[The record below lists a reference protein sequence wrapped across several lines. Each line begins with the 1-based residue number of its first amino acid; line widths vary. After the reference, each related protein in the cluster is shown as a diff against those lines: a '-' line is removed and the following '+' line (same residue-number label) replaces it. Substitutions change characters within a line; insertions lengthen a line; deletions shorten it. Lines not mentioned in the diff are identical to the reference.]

1 MVVRMHYQIHFLYTP
16 VMTPLSDL
24 LRTYLFLIPL
34 VVLVLTEIVK
44 YIVEQARTGAGHRHL
59 FQQGGM
65 PSTHSAFVTS
75 LLIIVGHKMGTDS
88 VEFAMAVVLAC
99 IVWYDAI
106 GVRGVLGEQA
116 RVLNV
121 LQHYHKLKETLGHSF
136 VEVLGGIVFGAA
148 VTMVG
153 IWMS

>member
-1 MVVRMHYQIHFLYTP
+1 
-16 VMTPLSDL
+16 MTSLSDT

-34 VVLVLTEIVK
+34 VVLLLSEITK
-44 YIVEQARTGAGHRHL
+44 YVVDEIRSGSGHRHL

-65 PSTHSAFVTS
+65 PSTHSAFVMS
-75 LLIIVGHKMGTDS
+75 LVIIVGHKMGNDS
-88 VEFAMAVVLAC
+88 VEFAITVVLAC

-106 GVRGVLGEQA
+106 GVRAVLGEQA

-121 LQHYHKLKETLGHSF
+121 LQHFHRLKETLGHSF
-136 VEVLGGIVFGAA
+136 TEVFAGIAFGAA

>member
-1 MVVRMHYQIHFLYTP
+1 
-16 VMTPLSDL
+16 
-24 LRTYLFLIPL
+24 
-34 VVLVLTEIVK
+34 
-44 YIVEQARTGAGHRHL
+44 
-59 FQQGGM
+59 M

-75 LLIIVGHKMGTDS
+75 LLIIVGHKMGNDS
-88 VEFAMAVVLAC
+88 VEFAITVVLAC

-106 GVRGVLGEQA
+106 GVRAVLGEQA

-121 LQHYHKLKETLGHSF
+121 LQHFHRLKETLGHSF
-136 VEVLGGIVFGAA
+136 TEVFAGIAFGAA

>member
-1 MVVRMHYQIHFLYTP
+1 
-16 VMTPLSDL
+16 MTPLSDT

-34 VVLVLTEIVK
+34 VVLVLSEIVK
-44 YIVEQARTGAGHRHL
+44 YVVEEMKSGAGHRHL

-65 PSTHSAFVTS
+65 PSSHSAFVMS

-88 VEFAMAVVLAC
+88 VEFAIATVFAC

-106 GVRGVLGEQA
+106 GVRAVLGEQA

-121 LQHYHKLKETLGHSF
+121 LQHFHRLKETLGHSF
-136 VEVLGGIVFGAA
+136 TEVFAGIAFGAV
-148 VTMVG
+148 VTMIG
-153 IWMS
+153 IAVS

>member
-1 MVVRMHYQIHFLYTP
+1 MTP
-16 VMTPLSDL
+16 VSDL

-34 VVLVLTEIVK
+34 VVLVLSEIVK
-44 YIVEQARTGAGHRHL
+44 YVVEEFRSGSGHRHL

-65 PSTHSAFVTS
+65 PSSHSAFVMS
-75 LLIIVGHKMGTDS
+75 LLIIVGHKMGSDS
-88 VEFAMAVVLAC
+88 VEFAMTTVFAC

-106 GVRGVLGEQA
+106 GVRAVLGEQA

-121 LQHYHKLKETLGHSF
+121 IQHFHRLKETLGHSF
-136 VEVLGGIVFGAA
+136 TEVFAGIAFGAA

-153 IWMS
+153 IAIS

>member
-1 MVVRMHYQIHFLYTP
+1 
-16 VMTPLSDL
+16 MTSLSDL

-34 VVLVLTEIVK
+34 VVLVLSEIVK
-44 YIVEQARTGAGHRHL
+44 YVVEEMKSGAGHRHL

-75 LLIIVGHKMGTDS
+75 LLIIVGRKMGADS

-106 GVRGVLGEQA
+106 GVRAVLGEQA

-121 LQHYHKLKETLGHSF
+121 LQHFHRLKETLGHSF
-136 VEVLGGIVFGAA
+136 TEVSAGIAFGAA

-153 IWMS
+153 IWLS

>member
-1 MVVRMHYQIHFLYTP
+1 
-16 VMTPLSDL
+16 MTPLSDT

-34 VVLVLTEIVK
+34 VVLVLSEIVK
-44 YIVEQARTGAGHRHL
+44 YVVEEMKSGAGHRHL

-65 PSTHSAFVTS
+65 PSSHSAFVMS

-88 VEFAMAVVLAC
+88 VEFAIVTVFAC

-106 GVRGVLGEQA
+106 GVRAVLGEQA

-121 LQHYHKLKETLGHSF
+121 LQHFHRLKETLGHSF
-136 VEVLGGIVFGAA
+136 TEVFAGIAFGAA

-153 IWMS
+153 IALS

>member
-1 MVVRMHYQIHFLYTP
+1 
-16 VMTPLSDL
+16 MTPLSDL

-34 VVLVLTEIVK
+34 VVLLLSEIAK
-44 YIVEQARTGAGHRHL
+44 YVVDEIRSGSGHRHL

-75 LLIIVGHKMGTDS
+75 LLIIV
-88 VEFAMAVVLAC
+88 
-99 IVWYDAI
+99 WYDAI
-106 GVRGVLGEQA
+106 GVRAVLGEQA

-121 LQHYHKLKETLGHSF
+121 LQHFHRLKETLGHSF
-136 VEVLGGIVFGAA
+136 TEVFAGIAFGAA

-153 IWMS
+153 IWLS

>member
-1 MVVRMHYQIHFLYTP
+1 MLT
-16 VMTPLSDL
+16 LSNL

-34 VVLVLTEIVK
+34 VVLFLCEITK
-44 YIVEQARTGAGHRHL
+44 YVVEEFRTGNGQRHL

-65 PSTHSAFVTS
+65 PSSHSAFVTS
-75 LLIIVGHKMGTDS
+75 LLIIVGRKMGVES
-88 VEFAMAVVLAC
+88 VEFAIAVVFAC

-106 GVRGVLGEQA
+106 GVRAVLGEQA

-121 LQHYHKLKETLGHSF
+121 LQHFHRLKETLGHSF
-136 VEVLGGIVFGAA
+136 SEVFAGIAFGAV
-148 VTMVG
+148 VTIVG

>member
-1 MVVRMHYQIHFLYTP
+1 MAS
-16 VMTPLSDL
+16 LSDL
-24 LRTYLFLIPL
+24 LRTYLYLIPL
-34 VVLVLTEIVK
+34 VVLVLTEVAK
-44 YIVEQARTGAGHRHL
+44 YAVEEMKSGEGHRHL

-88 VEFAMAVVLAC
+88 VEFAITVVFSC

-106 GVRGVLGEQA
+106 GVRAILGEQA

-121 LQHYHKLKETLGHSF
+121 LQHFHRLKETLGHSF
-136 VEVLGGIVFGAA
+136 VEVFAGIAFGAA
-148 VTMVG
+148 VTMGG
-153 IWMS
+153 IAIS